1 MPVAIK
7 IKRFTTLGDV
17 PNTSELVD
25 GEIAVNIA
33 DKKIYVRDGSTIVEM
48 TADLSAVAEDILP
61 DGDGTRNLGSAT
73 KRWAELFLTGQ
84 TINLGGATRFFMLMH
99 FLLTDFA
106 YFVSLYLCLFF
117 LYLHPK
123 PLLVLLFFRHLCLC
137 LSSVKLTDTY
147 RIYPQDIMIS
157 ISCGFILWVTFHT
170 GYVLYRISDTYMFST
185 GYIHRIDVFTHRI

>member
-7 IKRFTTLGDV
+7 IKRFETVGDV

-73 KRWAELFLTGQ
+73 KRWAELFLTGS
-84 TINLGGATRFFMLMH
+84 TINLGGATIDSDGTGTVSVSATGITIPRESKDEDGNKLSIQGSGSTSQAIRKVPFFTASGGLSTPNKRFEFNATIENRTAFGDANHTFTKTNGSSGLASADV
-99 FLLTDFA
+99 T
-106 YFVSLYLCLFF
+106 LFQF
-117 LYLHPK
+117 
-123 PLLVLLFFRHLCLC
+123 
-137 LSSVKLTDTY
+137 
-147 RIYPQDIMIS
+147 
-157 ISCGFILWVTFHT
+157 
-170 GYVLYRISDTYMFST
+170 
-185 GYIHRIDVFTHRI
+185 

>member
-7 IKRFTTLGDV
+7 IKRFETVGDV

-73 KRWAELFLTGQ
+73 KRWAELFLTGS
-84 TINLGGATRFFMLMH
+84 TINLGGATIDSDG
-99 FLLTDFA
+99 TGT
-106 YFVSLYLCLFF
+106 VSVSATGVTL
-117 LYLHPK
+117 PRESK
-123 PLLVLLFFRHLCLC
+123 DEDGNK
-137 LSSVKLTDTY
+137 LSIQGS
-147 RIYPQDIMIS
+147 
-157 ISCGFILWVTFHT
+157 G
-170 GYVLYRISDTYMFST
+170 ST
-185 GYIHRIDVFTHRI
+185 GQAIRKVPFFTASGGLSTPNKRFEFNATIENRTAFGDASHTFTKSNGSDGLASADVTLFQF